1 MKNKIKIKKIKKF
14 FNWFFSNTDNTE
26 ENLKQFGSLYA
37 LVERLQYSI
46 EDLENEHMLM
56 MKDMRKVMDALE
68 ERIDILNEECKESCT
83 KN

>member
-1 MKNKIKIKKIKKF
+1 MKNSKIKEFKKF
-14 FNWFFSNTDNTE
+14 LKWFFSNTDNTE
-26 ENLKQFGSLYA
+26 ENMREYGTLYA
-37 LVERLQYSI
+37 LVERLQYRV

-68 ERIDILNEECKESCT
+68 ERINILNEECKESCT

>member
-1 MKNKIKIKKIKKF
+1 MCIRDS
-14 FNWFFSNTDNTE
+14 SNTDNTE
-26 ENLKQFGSLYA
+26 ENMREFGNLYA
-37 LVERLQYSI
+37 LVERLQYRV

-68 ERIDILNEECKESCT
+68 ERINILNEECQESCT

>member
-1 MKNKIKIKKIKKF
+1 MKNSKVKEFKKF
-14 FNWFFSNTDNTE
+14 LKWFFTNTDNTE
-26 ENLKQFGSLYA
+26 ENMREYGTLYA
-37 LVERLQYSI
+37 LVERLQYRV

-68 ERIDILNEECKESCT
+68 ERINILNEECMESCT